1 MNKLVFVTLLIIVA
15 IVSAEPP
22 RFRKNQRGNF
32 KSFARQEETP
42 STTSENPIVEDA
54 STTAAPTNGDGPYPA
69 SGWKPAGRLLALP
82 ARTSF
87 NRFVARPAKQQEE
100 SAGYQYPKP
109 TQTYGPPEEEA
120 TTTETNEEATT
131 TDIPAD
137 EATTTNP
144 DTEGIDVAAEDT
156 VPAEINDASGLYY
169 VQLPNG
175 YIQQVVYIPTQSVNN
190 AVKQESALLLAQPAF
205 LGSAPQSF
213 SYTSQFIKNF

>member
-1 MNKLVFVTLLIIVA
+1 MNKLVFVTLLVIVA

-22 RFRKNQRGNF
+22 RFRKNQRANF
-32 KSFARQEETP
+32 KTFARQEETP
-42 STTSENPIVEDA
+42 STTTENTIVEDA
-54 STTAAPTNGDGPYPA
+54 STTVAPTNGDGSYPA

-82 ARTSF
+82 VRNSF

-131 TDIPAD
+131 TEISTE

-144 DTEGIDVAAEDT
+144 DTEGIDVASEDV

-175 YIQQVVYIPTQSVNN
+175 YIQQVYIPSQSAIN
-190 AVKQESALLLAQPAF
+190 AAKPQAALLLAQPAF
-205 LGSAPQSF
+205 LSTAPKSF